1 VAVWVRH
8 VRRIPRDL
16 VSRFLIPRA
25 QAIVD
30 TPRAR
35 SPDELG
41 SRYFGGDIRDLCA
54 CVTKG
59 TSSEGIL
66 LGYPLLLHLW
76 SYECLPVGRPYVI
89 RDPYDLLPP
98 GHDPTDRPTM
108 GSLWCRPVRT
118 SYIFSL
124 IFIKFGRS

>member
-41 SRYFGGDIRDLCA
+41 SRYFGGDIRDLCDQRGDFA
-54 CVTKG
+54 RL
-59 TSSEGIL
+59 SAAIA
-66 LGYPLLLHLW
+66 PLVVRVPSCGSALRHPG
-76 SYECLPVGRPYVI
+76 SVRLPH
-89 RDPYDLLPP
+89 
-98 GHDPTDRPTM
+98 GHDPTDRPSM
-108 GSLWCRPVRT
+108 GSLWCRPVQT

>member
-54 CVTKG
+54 GVTKG

-66 LGYPLLLHLW
+66 LGCPLLLHLW

-89 RDPYDLLPP
+89 RDPYDCRMAMTQ
-98 GHDPTDRPTM
+98 PTDPAWARCGADPYKLHTFF
-108 GSLWCRPVRT
+108 R
-118 SYIFSL
+118 
-124 IFIKFGRS
+124 